1 MSTSQVIDYTIV
13 MTDNDYLKITATDI
27 PSVENEIWLQF
38 DPQDDDEILVV
49 NINSIKYFKGIKRKC
64 KKT

>member
-13 MTDNDYLKITATDI
+13 MTDNDYLKITAVDI